1 MRMMRRRTFVSASAG
16 AGLVLSACAPAEVKT
31 FASLAQ
37 ARAALEGLRARKV
50 QTLGAWKIGAVLDH
64 LAQSIEYS
72 LNGFPEMKSS
82 LFRHTA
88 GAAAWSVFSTRGA
101 MSHSLS
107 EPIPGAPALSQA
119 MPQEQALARLLK
131 ALQDFDKHTGVLKAH
146 FAYGDLSKA
155 DYTRAH
161 LMHLA
166 NHWQEFV
173 VEPLKG

>member
-1 MRMMRRRTFVSASAG
+1 MMRRRSFVFTSAC
-16 AGLVLSACAPAEVKT
+16 AGLALAGCAPAEVQT
-31 FASLAQ
+31 FPTLAQ
-37 ARAALEGLRARKV
+37 AQATLEGLRLRKV
-50 QTLGAWKIGAVLDH
+50 QTTGVWKIGAVLGH

-72 LNGFPEMKSS
+72 LGGFPEMKSS

-88 GAAAWSVFSTRGA
+88 GAAAWSVFSARGA

-107 EPIPGAPALSQA
+107 EPIPGAPALSQDL
-119 MPQEQALARLLK
+119 PQEQALARLLK
-131 ALQDFDKHTGVLKAH
+131 ALQDFDKHTDALKPH
-146 FAYGDLSKA
+146 FAYGNLSKA

-173 VEPLKG
+173 IEPPKG